1 MGGSYLT
8 DMRRLRGR
16 GETRAEIEEY
26 FLSLDAEL
34 AARAE
39 QVSCDWSQSE
49 YSPLI
54 GRGGAGGAAGG
65 AAAGQRQDRAAQAGA
80 QAGLGARDE
89 LLRQV
94 MSVRCHRN
102 FEEHNIIVVGSVYCV
117 LSEIFLTPQVG
128 MSSFLHCTSLLL
140 CGSSEVGLVFQLTSV
155 ADNSEAWKC
164 GLR

>member
-54 GRGGAGGAAGG
+54 GPGGAGGAAGG
-65 AAAGQRQDRAAQAGA
+65 AAAGERQDRAAQAGS

-94 MSVRCHRN
+94 TFRVTQYSETVL
-102 FEEHNIIVVGSVYCV
+102 VGSFSEYC
-117 LSEIFLTPQVG
+117 IPQDFVDTFSRYSFFPHDYCAAVPRSG
-128 MSSFLHCTSLLL
+128 WCSS
-140 CGSSEVGLVFQLTSV
+140 
-155 ADNSEAWKC
+155 
-164 GLR
+164 

>member
-54 GRGGAGGAAGG
+54 GPGGAGGAAGG
-65 AAAGQRQDRAAQAGA
+65 AAAGERQDRAAQAGA

-94 MSVRCHRN
+94 TFRVTQYSETVLVGLSP
-102 FEEHNIIVVGSVYCV
+102 NII
-117 LSEIFLTPQVG
+117 LPT
-128 MSSFLHCTSLLL
+128 
-140 CGSSEVGLVFQLTSV
+140 
-155 ADNSEAWKC
+155 
-164 GLR
+164 